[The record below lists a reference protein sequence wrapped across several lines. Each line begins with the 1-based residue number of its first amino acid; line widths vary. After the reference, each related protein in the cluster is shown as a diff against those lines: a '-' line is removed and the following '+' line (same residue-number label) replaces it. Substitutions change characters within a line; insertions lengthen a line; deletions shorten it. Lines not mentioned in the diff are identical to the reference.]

1 MIIQNTNLN
10 QPAQSVRPI
19 SAGLPNIVSDAG
31 STSGVAQISTNQ
43 SSPLQQP
50 SPEQLKNAVDV
61 INLVMKHSNN
71 NLQFSVDNDTN
82 RTVVK
87 MVDTETGELI
97 RQFPSEETLAIS
109 REIDRFQQGLL
120 LKQKA

>member
-10 QPAQSVRPI
+10 QPAQSVRPFND
-19 SAGLPNIVSDAG
+19 SLPNIVSDVG
-31 STSGVAQISTNQ
+31 STPGVAQISTNQ
-43 SSPLQQP
+43 TSSLQQP

-71 NLQFSVDNDTN
+71 NLQFSVDTDTN